1 MLEELLFLRA
11 AELFA
16 EKNDKAHCD
25 PAELAAAKSALDLAQ
40 KAFWKVVD
48 EQAV

>member
-1 MLEELLFLRA
+1 MLEHLLYLRA
-11 AELFA
+11 AEFFA

-25 PAELAAAKSALDLAQ
+25 PAELAAARAALDLAQ
-40 KAFWKVVD
+40 KAFWKVLD